1 MNPIKKIAVVGAS
14 GDRNKFGNL
23 IVRDL
28 KRKGYEIFPVNK
40 KGGII
45 ENERVYSSIEEL
57 PENTDLIVFVIPS
70 DGSFEV
76 LKKAVDR
83 GYKNFW
89 FQPGTFSEKSKEFL
103 ERHPQIKYSAK
114 GCVMAQY

>member
-1 MNPIKKIAVVGAS
+1 MTSVQKIAVVGAS

-45 ENERVYSSIEEL
+45 ENEKVYTSIEEL
-57 PENTDLIVFVIPS
+57 PENTDLVVFVIPR
-70 DGSFEV
+70 DESFEV
-76 LKKAVDR
+76 LKRAVEK

-89 FQPGTFSEKSKEFL
+89 FQPGTFSEKANEYL
-103 ERHPQIKYSAK
+103 ERHPQINYSAK
-114 GCVMAQY
+114 GCVMAQF